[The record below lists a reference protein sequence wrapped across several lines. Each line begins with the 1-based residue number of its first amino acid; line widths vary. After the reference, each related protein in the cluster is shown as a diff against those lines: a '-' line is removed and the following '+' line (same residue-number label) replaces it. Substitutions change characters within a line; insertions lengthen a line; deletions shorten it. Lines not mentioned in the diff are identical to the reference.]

1 MTNLRRPLA
10 RLLAGTASLAAA
22 TVAAAQPPVPGAF
35 VSVYQFQWAGTP
47 AARSCDGG
55 NASGFVSESGPVSAS
70 GGVTCTIGALTASG
84 AASAVRGGA
93 LKARTTVTGQ
103 LGAGAALTADA
114 LGGYVERV
122 TITGPLTPASVVFS
136 GSIHGTGTGIG
147 GGPGWSNDNPQV
159 NGQPIAG
166 RLEFGVFRP
175 DAQGAPTTFV
185 PFADLVHFGDGSTRQ
200 GEWVVPWSEFA
211 ADGGFVF
218 KTILVALGRL
228 SAGGAGANVAFD
240 ADFSQTAALG
250 PVRVL
255 DAAGNDVTARMQIR
269 FGVSAVPEPG
279 TIVLLATG
287 LAGVA
292 GLTGLA
298 RRRRTGAA

>member
-1 MTNLRRPLA
+1 MTNLLRSLA

-22 TVAAAQPPVPGAF
+22 AGAQPPVPGAF
-35 VSVYQFQWAGTP
+35 VSVYQYQSAGAPTT
-47 AARSCDGG
+47 RSCVGG
-55 NASGFVSESGPVSAS
+55 GPSGFASAS
-70 GGVTCTIGALTASG
+70 GPLSASGAATCTFGGTLTASG
-84 AASAVRGGA
+84 AASAVRGGE
-93 LKARTTVTGQ
+93 LKARTTVTGPFT
-103 LGAGAALTADA
+103 AGQALTADA
-114 LGGYVERV
+114 FGGYVERV

-147 GGPGWSNDNPQV
+147 GGPGWSNDNPRA

-175 DAQGAPTTFV
+175 DAQGTPTTFV
-185 PFADLVHFGDGSTRQ
+185 PFADLVHFGDGTTRQ
-200 GEWVVPWSEFA
+200 GTWVVPWSEFA
-211 ADGGFVF
+211 ADDGFVF

-228 SAGGAGANVAFD
+228 SAGGAGADVAFD

-255 DAAGNDVTARMQIR
+255 DAAGNDVTAQMQIR

-279 TIVLLATG
+279 TVVLLGTG

-298 RRRRTGAA
+298 RRRTRAA